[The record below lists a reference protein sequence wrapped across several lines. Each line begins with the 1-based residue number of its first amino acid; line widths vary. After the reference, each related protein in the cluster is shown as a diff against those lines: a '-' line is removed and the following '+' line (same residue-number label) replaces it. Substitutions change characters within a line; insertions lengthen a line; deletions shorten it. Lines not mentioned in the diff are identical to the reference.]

1 MELNP
6 LQLCQWIRVS
16 TCHFQTGR
24 LTQKCFQT
32 WKSPKMIVVT
42 NIIFVCALYRGLSLR
57 HQNVIPYVLMDY
69 VYLFLSV
76 I

>member
-1 MELNP
+1 
-6 LQLCQWIRVS
+6 
-16 TCHFQTGR
+16 
-24 LTQKCFQT
+24 
-32 WKSPKMIVVT
+32 MIVVT